1 MAVKHIDIRYRRIAD
16 DTQGNSRYAVD
27 WLELALVGE
36 SYEEFRERAKSMGLT
51 PCRTTAVEFVW
62 SSFNP
67 EADIERWANQ
77 LLDPVILRDVH
88 ERVQQELAY
97 TSLVVALVTARS
109 HYANCGM
116 GSPEFAYFRRA
127 WYYTHQALEAYLY
140 PTQQPTNHS
149 QEGDTTTT

>member
-16 DTQGNSRYAVD
+16 DAHGNSRYAVD

-67 EADIERWANQ
+67 EADIERWANR
-77 LLDPVILRDVH
+77 LLDPTILRDVH
-88 ERVQQELAY
+88 ERVQRELAY
-97 TSLVVALVTARS
+97 TSGNLGVALATTRS

-116 GSPEFAYFRRA
+116 CSPEFAYFRRA
-127 WYYTHQALEAYLY
+127 WYYTHQALQAYLY
-140 PTQQPTNHS
+140 ATGRHTR
-149 QEGDTTTT
+149 

>member
-16 DTQGNSRYAVD
+16 DTHGNSRYAVD

-97 TSLVVALVTARS
+97 TSGNLVVALVTARS

-140 PTQQPTNHS
+140 LT
-149 QEGDTTTT
+149 